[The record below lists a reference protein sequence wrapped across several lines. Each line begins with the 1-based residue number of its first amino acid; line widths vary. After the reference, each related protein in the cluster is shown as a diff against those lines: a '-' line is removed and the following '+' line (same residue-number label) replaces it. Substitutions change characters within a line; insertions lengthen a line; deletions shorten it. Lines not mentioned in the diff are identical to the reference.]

1 MTLYSIL
8 FYILAAVILAST
20 AMAITR
26 RDMVHAVIYLVVS
39 FFGSALLFYLLGAPL
54 LAALEIIIYAGAIM
68 VLFLFIVM
76 MIRIRPSA
84 GRLLSRVQLLPAIV
98 MSGLYVV
105 VGAFMVTG
113 DTAGRGDF
121 QPAVAAPETLGQY
134 VFQQHWVTVEIASLL
149 LLVALVGAMIIGG
162 KSPPESHPPVEEKS

>member
-1 MTLYSIL
+1 MRAEVQWECSIDVIEKTMTLYSIL
-8 FYILAAVILAST
+8 FYILALVILAST
-20 AMAITR
+20 AVAITR

-39 FFGSALLFYLLGAPL
+39 FFGSALLFYLMGAPL

-76 MIRIRPSA
+76 MIRVQPSIDS
-84 GRLLSRVQLLPAIV
+84 LLSRSQLV
-98 MSGLYVV
+98 
-105 VGAFMVTG
+105 
-113 DTAGRGDF
+113 
-121 QPAVAAPETLGQY
+121 PAVATPSMLGQY

-162 KSPPESHPPVEEKS
+162 SPTSGSPPEAEEES